1 MTCDRLVC
9 ANCAGPVSE
18 GRCGVCRAHRERLH
32 QQEGGLF
39 SALGSLSPVA
49 LAALLLTL
57 VAVALL
63 ARQAAV

>member
-18 GRCGVCRAHRERLH
+18 GRCSVCRAHRERLH
-32 QQEGGLF
+32 RESPF
-39 SALGSLSPVA
+39 ASLSPVA
-49 LAALLLTL
+49 LLGLLLTL

-63 ARQAAV
+63 AQRVATA

>member
-18 GRCGVCRAHRERLH
+18 GRCAVCRAHRARLH
-32 QQEGGLF
+32 RESPL
-39 SALGSLSPVA
+39 ANLSPVA
-49 LAALLLTL
+49 LFALLLTL

-63 ARQAAV
+63 AQRVATA